1 MNLILLGM
9 PGAGKGTQAEII
21 QREQGIA
28 NVSTGAMM
36 REVSRAETDLG
47 KKVQE
52 YLSTGK
58 LVPDD
63 IIIQMLV
70 ERISQS
76 DCENGF
82 LLDGFPRNLDQAKAL
97 DEAKVEINLILFLK
111 ISEKEIIERMSG
123 RRVHLPSGRSYHIV
137 HNPPKVEGKDDLTDK
152 IDFIV
157 CLGGD
162 GTLLYASSLFQQSV
176 PPVMAFHMGSLGFL
190 TPFEIEN
197 FEQQVT
203 HVLEGRLHTKSYLNQ
218 HTTC

>member
-52 YLSTGK
+52 YLATGR
-58 LVPDD
+58 LVPDN

-70 ERISQS
+70 ERIKQR

-97 DEAKVEINLILFLK
+97 DGAKVEINLILFLK
-111 ISEKEIIERMSG
+111 ISENEIIERMSG
-123 RRVHLPSGRSYHIV
+123 RRVHLPSGRSYHIA
-137 HNPPKVEGKDDLTDK
+137 HNPPKVEGKDDLTGETLIQREDDHPDVIK
-152 IDFIV
+152 KRLKVYYNETEPLLSFYSSKDISFYEID
-157 CLGGD
+157 
-162 GTLLYASSLFQQSV
+162 ASKAL
-176 PPVMAFHMGSLGFL
+176 
-190 TPFEIEN
+190 EE
-197 FEQQVT
+197 VT
-203 HVLEGRLHTKSYLNQ
+203 EDIRKVISH
-218 HTTC
+218 

>member
-36 REVSRAETDLG
+36 REISRAETDLG
-47 KKVQE
+47 KTVQE
-52 YLSTGK
+52 YLSSGR
-58 LVPDD
+58 LVPDS

-76 DCENGF
+76 DCDNGY

-111 ISEKEIIERMSG
+111 NSDEEIMKIMTG
-123 RRVHLPSGRSYHIV
+123 RRVHLASGRSYHIA
-137 HNPPKVEGKDDLTDK
+137 HNAPKVDGKDDLTGETLIQREDDHPDVIK
-152 IDFIV
+152 KRLQVYYDETEPLLSFYRQKDISFYEIDASK
-157 CLGGD
+157 
-162 GTLLYASSLFQQSV
+162 TL
-176 PPVMAFHMGSLGFL
+176 
-190 TPFEIEN
+190 EE
-197 FEQQVT
+197 VT
-203 HVLEGRLHTKSYLNQ
+203 EDIRKVISH
-218 HTTC
+218 

>member
-137 HNPPKVEGKDDLTDK
+137 HNPPKVEGKDDLTDETLIQREDDHPDVIK
-152 IDFIV
+152 KRLEVYYDETEPFLSFYRQKDISFYEIDASK
-157 CLGGD
+157 
-162 GTLLYASSLFQQSV
+162 TL
-176 PPVMAFHMGSLGFL
+176 
-190 TPFEIEN
+190 EE
-197 FEQQVT
+197 VT
-203 HVLEGRLHTKSYLNQ
+203 EDIRKVISH
-218 HTTC
+218 

>member
-28 NVSTGAMM
+28 NISTGAMM
-36 REVSRAETDLG
+36 REISRAETDLG

-52 YLSTGK
+52 YLSTGR
-58 LVPDD
+58 LVPDE

-70 ERISQS
+70 ERIHQS

-97 DEAKVEINLILFLK
+97 DQAKVEINLILFLK

-123 RRVHLPSGRSYHIV
+123 RRVHLPSGRSYHIA
-137 HNPPKVEGKDDLTDK
+137 HNPPKTEGKDDVTGETLIQREDDHPDVIKKRLNVYYDETEPLLSFYRQKDISFYE
-152 IDFIV
+152 IDASR
-157 CLGGD
+157 
-162 GTLLYASSLFQQSV
+162 TLEEVSEDIRNVIS
-176 PPVMAFHMGSLGFL
+176 
-190 TPFEIEN
+190 N
-197 FEQQVT
+197 
-203 HVLEGRLHTKSYLNQ
+203 
-218 HTTC
+218 